1 MQGTG
6 ERSMIEASH
15 LSRRYGEVTVLHD
28 VSFTCAEG
36 QILGIIGH
44 NGAGKTTLL
53 KILSGLIMP
62 DSGSLTIGGV
72 DVLADPMQ
80 IKCQLGYLPEESR
93 LYETMLVPD
102 YLRFFGEIYGLDRV
116 TIDARAGVLL
126 TQLSLNP
133 DGKRIGNLS
142 KGMKRKVA
150 IARTLIHDPAILIY
164 DEPGSGLDPMTSRFI
179 IEYLK
184 ELRKQGKTIILSAH
198 NLNQVEEICDMVMIL
213 KRGDVVI
220 RGTMPELR
228 EQFGSIRYEVWYLL
242 PDESSMMLPEGTEK
256 SGNLWVSKVRSVP
269 DLNVLTSEITGHDGV
284 VERIES
290 KYPSLEEILMKIGK

>member
-1 MQGTG
+1 
-6 ERSMIEASH
+6 MIEAAH
-15 LSRRYGEVTVLHD
+15 LSKRYGEVTVLRE
-28 VSFTCAEG
+28 VSFTCNEG
-36 QILGIIGH
+36 QILGVIGH

-53 KILSGLIMP
+53 KTLAGLIVP
-62 DSGSLTIGGV
+62 SGGSLSIGGI
-72 DVLADPMQ
+72 DVLADPMKVRHL
-80 IKCQLGYLPEESR
+80 IGYLPEESR

-102 YLRFFGEIYGLDRV
+102 YLRFFGEIYGLDAA
-116 TIDARAGVLL
+116 TIRARADILL

-133 DGKRIGNLS
+133 EGKRIGNLS

-150 IARTLIHDPAILIY
+150 IARSLVHDPAILIY
-164 DEPGSGLDPMTSRFI
+164 DEPSSGLDPMTSRFI

-184 ELRKQGKTIILSAH
+184 GLRDQGKTIILSAH

-228 EQFGSIRYEVWYLL
+228 EQFGSIRYEVWFI
-242 PDESSMMLPEGTEK
+242 LPEEYQMVLPPGTEK
-256 SGNLWVSKVRSVP
+256 SGNLWMATIRSITE
-269 DLNVLTSEITGHDGV
+269 LNTLTHDVTTNSGV

-290 KYPSLEEILMKIGK
+290 RYPSLEEILVKIGK

>member
-1 MQGTG
+1 
-6 ERSMIEASH
+6 MIEASH
-15 LSRRYGEVTVLHD
+15 LSKMYGEVTVLHD

-53 KILSGLIMP
+53 KILSGLITP
-62 DSGSLTIGGV
+62 GSGSLTIGGV

-80 IKCQLGYLPEESR
+80 VKRQLGYLPEESR
-93 LYETMLVPD
+93 LYDTMLVPD
-102 YLRFFGEIYGLDRV
+102 YLRFFGEVYGLTRE
-116 TIDARAGVLL
+116 TIDARADILL
-126 TQLSLNP
+126 NQLSLQP
-133 DGKRIGNLS
+133 EGKRIGNLS

-150 IARTLIHDPAILIY
+150 IARSLIHDPSILIY

-184 ELRKQGKTIILSAH
+184 ELRVQGKTIILSAH
-198 NLNQVEEICDMVMIL
+198 NLNQVEEICNMVMIL

-220 RGTMPELR
+220 KGTMPELR
-228 EQFGSIRYEVWYLL
+228 EQFGSIRYEVWYLIPEDSPMSL
-242 PDESSMMLPEGTEK
+242 PADTEK
-256 SGNLWVSKVRSVP
+256 NGNLWMSTVRSVK
-269 DLNVLTSEITGHDGV
+269 DLNALTSEITGYKGV

-290 KYPSLEEILMKIGK
+290 KYPSLEEILVKIGK

>member
-1 MQGTG
+1 
-6 ERSMIEASH
+6 MIEASH
-15 LSRRYGEVTVLHD
+15 LSKMYGNVTVLRD
-28 VSFTCAEG
+28 VSFTCSEG

-53 KILSGLIMP
+53 KILAGLITP
-62 DSGSLTIGGV
+62 GSGSLSIEGK

-80 IKCQLGYLPEESR
+80 IKNQLGYLPEESR

-102 YLRFFGEIYGLDRV
+102 YLRFFGEIYGLDRE
-116 TIDARAGVLL
+116 TINSRSGVLL
-126 TQLSLNP
+126 SQLSLNP
-133 DGKRIGNLS
+133 EGKRIGNLS

-150 IARTLIHDPAILIY
+150 IARSLIHDPRILIY

-179 IEYLK
+179 IDYLK
-184 ELRKQGKTIILSAH
+184 GLRIQGKTIILSAH

-213 KRGDVVI
+213 KRGEVI
-220 RGTMPELR
+220 IKGTMPELR

-242 PDESSMMLPEGTEK
+242 PENSTMNQPEGSEK
-256 SGNLWVSKVRSVP
+256 SGNLWMSTVRSVP
-269 DLNVLTSEITGHDGV
+269 ELNALTSEITGYEGT

-290 KYPSLEEILMKIGK
+290 KYPSLEEILVKIGK